1 MSQDKMRLFYHKTVI
16 TVSSMFLPKMSQRL
30 IGQDKLTYD
39 KTSSSRKRLTGL
51 GQDQRW
57 KIGHWCDK
65 IKWGKN
71 CKSALYNFF

>member
-1 MSQDKMRLFYHKTVI
+1 MSQDKMRLFFHKTVI

-51 GQDQRW
+51 GQDQR
-57 KIGHWCDK
+57 
-65 IKWGKN
+65 
-71 CKSALYNFF
+71 